1 MSFTEEYKKRK
12 EEFEEYLRQLTY
24 EFQTLP
30 SELSQAVTYSL
41 LCGGKRLRPVL
52 LLEAVRM
59 FGGDPNGAAVKFPI
73 AI

>member
-41 LCGGKRLRPVL
+41 LCGGKRLRPS
-52 LLEAVRM
+52 EFRSRNRM
-59 FGGDPNGAAVKFPI
+59 YSYLFARARRFAMHG
-73 AI
+73 